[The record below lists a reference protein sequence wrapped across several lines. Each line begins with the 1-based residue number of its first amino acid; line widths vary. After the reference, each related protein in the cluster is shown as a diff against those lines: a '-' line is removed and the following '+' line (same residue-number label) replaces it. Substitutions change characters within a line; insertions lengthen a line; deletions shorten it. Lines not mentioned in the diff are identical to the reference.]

1 MADDRTEI
9 YWDKLY
15 AEVNAWRG
23 ECMHHIAVAERA
35 VTETLLVLDGAKRE
49 GAKFPLRHLIGQRFE
64 DISKATNADGPFA
77 EEGKA
82 AHKAIESYRQYET
95 FRALLCHGVTQ
106 VTATRGGGWLL
117 VIRSLSIRS
126 KQAEETTAIVDGLL
140 QLFEPFILDPDQ
152 PRAGLEGGDDGLPNL
167 AQGGVLRVPQG
178 DRQSSPNLVGGEV
191 RVYGD
196 RRKLDVVE
204 RTPPRGSLEEPVR
217 L

>member
-126 KQAEETTAIVDGLL
+126 KQADETIAIFEKVDA
-140 QLFEPFILDPDQ
+140 EKK
-152 PRAGLEGGDDGLPNL
+152 L
-167 AQGGVLRVPQG
+167 AQLKSDGQKLASNLGQLRK
-178 DRQSSPNLVGGEV
+178 
-191 RVYGD
+191 
-196 RRKLDVVE
+196 KLQVKA
-204 RTPPRGSLEEPVR
+204 TA
-217 L
+217 